1 MSSEVS
7 NICPEQLSENTLVNQ
22 AHRYN
27 GMTVNTI
34 DEEKRH
40 NPRLQAAD
48 KQVYIRL
55 KNGLELDDLKV
66 MGIAVS
72 ANRGCSTRHAADATV
87 CSAVRKRVPARLT
100 MQRSNTT

>member
-48 KQVYIRL
+48 KTSRFIS
-55 KNGLELDDLKV
+55 G
-66 MGIAVS
+66 
-72 ANRGCSTRHAADATV
+72 
-87 CSAVRKRVPARLT
+87 
-100 MQRSNTT
+100 